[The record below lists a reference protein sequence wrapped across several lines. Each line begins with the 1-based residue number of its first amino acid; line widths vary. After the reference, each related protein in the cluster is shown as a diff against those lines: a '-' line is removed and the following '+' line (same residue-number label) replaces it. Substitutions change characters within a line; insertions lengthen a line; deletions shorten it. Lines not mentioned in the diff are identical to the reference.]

1 MCGRRGRD
9 GCFADEPA
17 AAEPGGMA
25 WLGVWEPAYMH
36 SFALTDRWLV
46 LAEFPFVV
54 NPLRL
59 ALSGR
64 PYIEN
69 YRWRPERGTR
79 FQLFDRRT
87 GEAVGPFETAAR
99 FAFHHV
105 NSYEENGDV
114 VVDIATTPDARIVE
128 DLYLDRLRQ
137 G

>member
-25 WLGVWEPAYMH
+25 WLGVSEPAYMH

-46 LAEFPFVV
+46 LAEFPFVG
-54 NPLRL
+54 NPLAL

-69 YRWRPERGTR
+69 YPWKPERGTR
-79 FQLFDRRT
+79 FTLVDRAT
-87 GEAVGPFETAAR
+87 GRA
-99 FAFHHV
+99 
-105 NSYEENGDV
+105 
-114 VVDIATTPDARIVE
+114 ATTSAGVACSPFHNANASE
-128 DLYLDRLRQ
+128 T
-137 G
+137 